1 MTRALILPFCFA
13 LVLQACG
20 GGSNNDPD
28 TPAQPESEQLRNQ
41 TAIKAQEVEALVET
55 TPCSA
60 SSQCQTLVL
69 QPKSPP
75 CFFSRRLDYSTASP
89 KANAASAA
97 ATEYNALSA
106 RAFDLEPPSNV
117 SGSCSENI
125 DFTPLNCVQNKCV
138 RQFVFGPS

>member
-1 MTRALILPFCFA
+1 MPSLCLS

-20 GGSNNDPD
+20 GGSSTETD
-28 TPAQPESEQLRNQ
+28 TPTQPEYEQLRIQ
-41 TAIKAQEVEALVET
+41 AAIKAQEVEALVET
-55 TPCSA
+55 TPCTE

-69 QPKSPP
+69 QPRVPP
-75 CFFSRRLDYSTASP
+75 CFFNRRFDYSLASP

-97 ATEYNALSA
+97 ATEYNTLSA
-106 RAFDLEPPSNV
+106 RAYELEPPSNL

-125 DFTPLNCVQNKCV
+125 DFTPLNCVQNKCA